1 MSGSRELE
9 ASNGLNY
16 EEIEEAV
23 METTRGRWFLTEFAR
38 RNKSADTTI
47 LLNAIRRLEDQML
60 AMPATSS
67 MSNDAARAFQE
78 AEMEMQRLSGP
89 KQISSQDLLN
99 TPDNEANAR
108 VLAARLSDIT
118 RNLRTALGQP
128 PEILATVIAPE
139 LKKLD
144 ACVTHQSG
152 LADKLSRTAEMVRRL
167 RNSQSIATDALEEA
181 DTKPLIAAETAPD
194 TKPQLTSRIVI
205 NKSVPEFVS
214 SDDDIFADDK
224 NPATQAEVQSGQV
237 KETDPTQ
244 ETSAPPA
251 PLIDL
256 TKLPE
261 IGNDTLNFS
270 NIEVPPIPLTVSDEE
285 ESTAAEAPDQEPE
298 AEPAIEVADHQ
309 TSRLEQTPDAPEQP
323 TERTFSVVRKPNPQ

>member
-1 MSGSRELE
+1 
-9 ASNGLNY
+9 
-16 EEIEEAV
+16 
-23 METTRGRWFLTEFAR
+23 
-38 RNKSADTTI
+38 
-47 LLNAIRRLEDQML
+47 
-60 AMPATSS
+60 
-67 MSNDAARAFQE
+67 
-78 AEMEMQRLSGP
+78 MEMQRLSGP

-118 RNLRTALGQP
+118 RNLRAALGQP

-224 NPATQAEVQSGQV
+224 SPATQAEVQSGQV

-244 ETSAPPA
+244 EASAPPA

-270 NIEVPPIPLTVSDEE
+270 NIEVPPMPLTVSDEE

-309 TSRLEQTPDAPEQP
+309 TSRVDQTPDAPEQP
-323 TERTFSVVRKPNPQ
+323 TERTFSVVRKPNPQAQQKSSNGNGHISMNRPVAANQSQHSGKATPSAPEAKSNKRIIVIRRPADDNSSIPMANGDTNNHPGGPSAA